1 MHVVIPDGAYRFIDP
16 REAVPSSDSF
26 LVRQIGKGDFVVQA
40 N

>member
-1 MHVVIPDGAYRFIDP
+1 MQVVVPDGAYRFIDP

-26 LVRQIGKGDFVVQA
+26 LVRQNGKGDFVAQV